1 MQIVTNELEKRVPPT
16 GLVKSSQK
24 WEEAPVR
31 RLQQCQGEQSENL
44 NNLEINLE
52 EVLHVSRPSNDFL
65 PALWAKRLVQL

>member
-1 MQIVTNELEKRVPPT
+1 MKPGGNL
-16 GLVKSSQK
+16 
-24 WEEAPVR
+24 EEAPVG

-65 PALWAKRLVQL
+65 PALWAKWLVQL